1 MGEPP
6 SVQSRPPPA
15 DALLD
20 ALAQFEAHLRAER
33 GFSAHTL
40 RAYTGDVRR
49 LLEHATR
56 SGVLV
61 PGGLSLAVLRSWLAR
76 ERTTRHADATIAR
89 RAASARAFTAYLH
102 RVGLADADAG
112 AALLSPKVRRAL
124 PAVLSHQQVEA
135 LVTVPDASADPA
147 PEPAEAAA
155 GLRDHAVLE
164 VLYATGLRVGEL
176 VALDTDDIDRE
187 RRVVRALGKG
197 DRERTV
203 PIGLPALR
211 AVDAW
216 LRLGRPRLAGPD
228 SGPALF
234 LGARGGRLG
243 QRAVRTLV
251 HQRLAGID
259 GAPSLGPHG
268 LRHTA
273 ATHLLEGGADLRS
286 IQELLGHATLTTTQ
300 IYTHVSIERL
310 RATYERAHP
319 RA

>member
-1 MGEPP
+1 MGEPS
-6 SVQSRPPPA
+6 SVQSREVPPAALA
-15 DALLD
+15 DALRL
-20 ALAQFEAHLRAER
+20 FETHLRAER
-33 GFSAHTL
+33 GFSPHTV

-49 LLEHATR
+49 LLEHAAR
-56 SGVLV
+56 AGVSAP
-61 PGGLSLAVLRSWLAR
+61 PGLTLAVLRSWLAR

-102 RVGLADADAG
+102 RLGLADTDAG
-112 AALLSPKVRRAL
+112 AALLSPKVRRGL
-124 PAVLSHQQVEA
+124 PAVLNHQQAEA
-135 LVTVPDASADPA
+135 LVTAPAADADPC
-147 PEPAEAAA
+147 PEPAATAAA
-155 GLRDHAVLE
+155 LRDHAVLE
-164 VLYATGLRVGEL
+164 VLYASGLRVGEL
-176 VALDTDDIDRE
+176 VGLDVDDIDRE
-187 RRVVRALGKG
+187 RRVLRALGKG

-216 LRLGRPRLAGPD
+216 ARLGRPVLAGPG

-251 HQRLAGID
+251 HQRLAAIE

-286 IQELLGHATLTTTQ
+286 VQELLGHATLTTTQ